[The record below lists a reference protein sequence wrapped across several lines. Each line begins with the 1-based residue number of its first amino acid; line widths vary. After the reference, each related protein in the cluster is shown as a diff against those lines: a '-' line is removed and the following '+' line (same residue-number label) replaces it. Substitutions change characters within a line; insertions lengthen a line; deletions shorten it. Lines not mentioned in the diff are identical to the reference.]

1 MVTTAGID
9 QGSTYVKAAVL
20 QNEKRVG
27 HGIMPTGAYP
37 DKSAMRALATALKMA
52 RLRLEDIDY
61 AVSTGYGRRIA
72 RIANQ
77 TISEISANARGSKWL
92 GREKGIRT
100 IIDIGGQDTKVISL
114 DDECNILNFA
124 MNDKCAAGT
133 GRFLE
138 ILAKVLDVP
147 LDDMGRLSLSAER
160 PVEITTTCL
169 VFAKSEVA
177 SLIAQGHGKEDII
190 AGIHRAV
197 ARRLLVMARGV
208 GVRREVFFDGGPARN
223 IGMIRTLEGELGFRL
238 CVPDEPQVVTAT
250 GAALIAQEILSSQI

>member
-9 QGSTYVKAAVL
+9 LGSTYVKVAVVRDGT
-20 QNEKRVG
+20 RVG

-37 DKSAMRALATALKMA
+37 DKSASQALVQALKMA
-52 RLRLEDIDY
+52 KLSIKDIDY

-72 RIANQ
+72 KLADK
-77 TISEISANARGSKWL
+77 TISEISANAMGAKWL
-92 GREKGIRT
+92 GREEGIRT

-114 DDECNILNFA
+114 DTECNIVNFA

-138 ILAKVLDVP
+138 ILANVLDVQ
-147 LDDMGRLSLSAER
+147 LDDMGELSLLSKN

-177 SLIAQGHGKEDII
+177 SLIAKGHGKEDII

-197 ARRLLVMARGV
+197 AKRLLVMARGV
-208 GVRREVFFDGGPARN
+208 GVKREVFFDGGPARN
-223 IGMIRTLEGELGFRL
+223 IGMRRTLERELGFKL
-238 CVPDEPQVVTAT
+238 YVPNNPQVVTAT
-250 GAALIAQEILSSQI
+250 GAALLAREIMGS

>member
-1 MVTTAGID
+1 MVVTAGID
-9 QGSTYVKAAVL
+9 LGSTYTKVAL
-20 QNEKRVG
+20 IHDGKRVG
-27 HGIMPTGAYP
+27 FGIQPTGAYP
-37 DKSAMRALATALKMA
+37 DEAAGRALEESLKMSG
-52 RLRLEDIDY
+52 LSVSDINY
-61 AVSTGYGRRIA
+61 TVSTGYGRRIA
-72 RIANQ
+72 KLANK

-114 DDECNILNFA
+114 DSDCNIQNFA

-147 LDDMGRLSLSAER
+147 LDDMGKLSLSSDD

-177 SLIAQGHGKEDII
+177 SLIANGHTKEDII
-190 AGIHRAV
+190 AAIHTSV
-197 ARRLLVMARGV
+197 ARRLLVMAKVV
-208 GVRREVFFDGGPARN
+208 GVEREVFFDGGPARN
-223 IGMIRTLEGELGFRL
+223 IGMVKTMERELGFPVF
-238 CVPDEPQVVTAT
+238 VPDQPQIVTAT
-250 GAALIAQEILSSQI
+250 GAALIASEIMPI